1 MMLGRAQAEDR
12 RRVLHSWSA
21 GLDARSDQGNQPRLR
36 YAWMTQRSHIS
47 GRRPARYES
56 GDCEM
61 VRIQYAAAAEDHAD
75 VRRKLAA
82 GWKLGEICGEEDSL
96 FKYACSYPPTAT
108 SKPAD

>member
-1 MMLGRAQAEDR
+1 
-12 RRVLHSWSA
+12 
-21 GLDARSDQGNQPRLR
+21 
-36 YAWMTQRSHIS
+36 
-47 GRRPARYES
+47 
-56 GDCEM
+56 M
-61 VRIQYAAAAEDHAD
+61 VRIPYAAAAEDHAD